1 MSFFSSPGDIYDPQ
15 RQFNETKG
23 QTLYPGTTRAER
35 GNAGRMWGGN
45 DGDGGGGE
53 GDDEPAWEITSK
65 AGKKK
70 KYSERA
76 LRGGAVCGAAAGA
89 RPGASDHAATPFKD
103 AWHEL
108 YKGNSVKR
116 KDRNHCVGLKTHVGW
131 HWTWMGSD
139 ELIRNKVVS
148 CIETQHR
155 DPEEMLQAFKRKD
168 TIAAINHKATTHVVD
183 TRYPDAV
190 QAILKRYPS
199 YWHNP
204 PQD

>member
-1 MSFFSSPGDIYDPQ
+1 MINLRLPFFSSPGDIYDPQ
-15 RQFNETKG
+15 RQFNFTKG

-108 YKGNSVKR
+108 YKGKGEEDQHCSWTYWG
-116 KDRNHCVGLKTHVGW
+116 DRVVTAKGNNEGWRLDYCVVCVHAG
-131 HWTWMGSD
+131 
-139 ELIRNKVVS
+139 
-148 CIETQHR
+148 
-155 DPEEMLQAFKRKD
+155 
-168 TIAAINHKATTHVVD
+168 
-183 TRYPDAV
+183 
-190 QAILKRYPS
+190 
-199 YWHNP
+199 
-204 PQD
+204 